1 MFTIPYLTFSKKQT
15 LAKKKGKIPFPF
27 NTTIRYSSGTTVGIK
42 SKMPRFIERNIST
55 NVIYLRK
62 ASEEDK
68 ILEAQNERLVYYEL
82 IVMDG
87 GARTTSRIS
96 VKAIYNG
103 PFIGMK
109 GRAKTSSRIVQFKGN
124 PFLFPPLFP
133 SSSPSLSFSLSPLS
147 LSFFFPFGK
156 ALLKPFANHV
166 PVALVNSF
174 VVDVIDG
181 NAWPAAQCCDTC
193 RTACIAINR
202 RSQYLHLVR

>member
-1 MFTIPYLTFSKKQT
+1 
-15 LAKKKGKIPFPF
+15 
-27 NTTIRYSSGTTVGIK
+27 
-42 SKMPRFIERNIST
+42 MPRFIERNIST

-87 GARTTSRIS
+87 GARATSRIS

-133 SSSPSLSFSLSPLS
+133 SFSPSLSISLTLS
-147 LSFFFPFGK
+147 LSLSSLLSFFPFGK

-181 NAWPAAQCCDTC
+181 NA
-193 RTACIAINR
+193 
-202 RSQYLHLVR
+202 

>member
-1 MFTIPYLTFSKKQT
+1 MFDYSNVYHSLPNIFKETDPRQ
-15 LAKKKGKIPFPF
+15 KKGKIPFPF

-133 SSSPSLSFSLSPLS
+133 SSSPSLSFSLSLLS
-147 LSFFFPFGK
+147 LSLILFSIWKGLIEAVRESRSSCACK
-156 ALLKPFANHV
+156 
-166 PVALVNSF
+166 F
-174 VVDVIDG
+174 V
-181 NAWPAAQCCDTC
+181 C
-193 RTACIAINR
+193 RRCNR
-202 RSQYLHLVR
+202 WECVTGRTML